1 MRRLVLAAALALPA
15 PALAQDPHAGHHG
28 HDAPA
33 EAPPDPHAGHRAAPP
48 PADPHAGHVMA
59 PAPDASPPPAPADHA
74 ADTVFPPERMA
85 AARAQLAREHGD
97 HPWGKAMLE
106 TAELRPAK
114 GADGYAWEAR
124 ASYGGDI
131 DRFELKSEGEGA
143 RRLRRAEVQAL
154 YSRAVSPYFNLQAGV
169 RQDFEPRPRRA
180 YAVLGIDGVAP
191 YWFELGGA
199 VFLSDRG
206 EASARLEAAYDLRLT
221 QRLVLEPR
229 GELNVAAQDI
239 PELGLGSGVTT
250 GEIGLRLRYAIRPEF
265 APYVGVHHERR
276 FGRTARLARAAGEDA
291 RETTLVVGLRA
302 WF

>member
-1 MRRLVLAAALALPA
+1 MRRLLLAAALALPA
-15 PALAQDPHAGHHG
+15 PALAQEDPHAGHHG
-28 HDAPA
+28 PA
-33 EAPPDPHAGHRAAPP
+33 AQAPPDPHAAHRAP
-48 PADPHAGHVMA
+48 PAPTDPHAGHAMA
-59 PAPDASPPPAPADHA
+59 PAPGAAPPPVPSDHA
-74 ADTVFPPERMA
+74 ADTVFAPERMA

-106 TAELRPAK
+106 TAEVRPAK

-131 DRFELKSEGEGA
+131 HRFELRSEGEGA
-143 RRLRRAEVQAL
+143 RDLHRAEVQAL

-169 RQDFEPRPRRA
+169 RQDFEPRPRRT
-180 YAVLGIDGVAP
+180 YATIGVDGVAP

-199 VFLSDRG
+199 VFLSDKG

-221 QRLVLEPR
+221 QRLILEPHA
-229 GELNVAAQDI
+229 ELNVSAQDV
-239 PELGLGSGVTT
+239 PELGLGSGLTT
-250 GEIGLRLRYAIRPEF
+250 GEIGLRLRYAIRPEL
-265 APYVGVHHERR
+265 APYVGVRHERR
-276 FGRTARLARAAGEDA
+276 FGRTARLARAAGEDV